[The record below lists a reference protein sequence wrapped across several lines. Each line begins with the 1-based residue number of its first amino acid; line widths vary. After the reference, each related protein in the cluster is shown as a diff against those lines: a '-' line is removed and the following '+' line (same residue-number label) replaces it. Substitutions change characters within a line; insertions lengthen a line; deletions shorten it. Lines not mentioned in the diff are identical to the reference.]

1 MHYLSSI
8 IGEPVCSIAAAGGC
22 PALLTEKGFAVC
34 DPLAFDA
41 GAKVSDD
48 GDPSERCEF
57 RRGQIHI
64 RTGSQTWKGDPGLC
78 WNLNPVP
85 DWIVILPFESL
96 PPESR
101 KIISEALPEGFRVPS
116 ASVALLRR
124 VLDAYRKDERRLLRL
139 RDALADAGYPS
150 PVTLQPTGLHSAPL
164 RVYARNELHPLPLPK
179 DHRLEA
185 ILMNWS
191 GGRETVE
198 FKKPARRARR
208 ASFPGRAGQYVAP
221 ERLR

>member
-8 IGEPVCSIAAAGGC
+8 IGEPVCSIGAAGGC
-22 PALLTEKGFAVC
+22 CPAVLTEKGFAVC
-34 DPLAFDA
+34 NPVAFDT
-41 GAKVSDD
+41 GSKVSDD
-48 GDPSERCEF
+48 DDPSERCEF

-64 RTGSQTWKGDPGLC
+64 RIGPRMKGDPERC

-96 PPESR
+96 PSESR
-101 KIISEALPEGFRVPS
+101 KMISDALPEGFREPS

-124 VLDAYRKDERRLLRL
+124 VVEAYRKEERRLLRL

-150 PVTLQPTGLHSAPL
+150 PVILQPTGLHSAPL
-164 RVYARNELHPLPLPK
+164 RVYGKSQLQPLPLPK
-179 DHRLEA
+179 GYRLNA
-185 ILMNWS
+185 ILLHWS

-198 FKKPARRARR
+198 FKSWRTE
-208 ASFPGRAGQYVAP
+208 SAP
-221 ERLR
+221 MA